1 MLQSHSYGFGKIVNM
16 SVEHAEARVTETL
29 KEKGFGILTRIDVAA
44 TLKQKLGA
52 DMPPYVILGACNPPL
67 AHQVITA
74 EPEVGLLL
82 PCNVIVYQDANQ
94 QVHISAMDPEPVM
107 SMIDNALIVPIARKV
122 RALLQDAL
130 EAVTDR

>member
-1 MLQSHSYGFGKIVNM
+1 MQFHNYGFGKIVNM
-16 SVEHAEARVTETL
+16 SVEQAEARVTETL
-29 KEKGFGILTRIDVAA
+29 KSKGFGILTRIDVAA
-44 TLKQKLGA
+44 TLKQKLGT

-67 AHQVITA
+67 AHQVISV

-107 SMIDNALIVPIARKV
+107 SMIDNAQIVPIARQV
-122 RALLQDAL
+122 RSLLQEAL
-130 EAVTDR
+130 EEV

>member
-1 MLQSHSYGFGKIVNM
+1 MLQSHNYGFGKVVDM
-16 SVEHAEARVTETL
+16 SVEQAETRVTATL

-82 PCNVIVYQDANQ
+82 PCNVIVYQDASQ

-107 SMIDNALIVPIARKV
+107 RLIENAQVEPIARKV
-122 RALLQDAL
+122 RALLQEAL
-130 EAVTDR
+130 EAV

>member
-1 MLQSHSYGFGKIVNM
+1 MLQSHNYGFGKIVNM
-16 SVEHAEARVTETL
+16 SVEQAEARVTETL

-107 SMIDNALIVPIARKV
+107 SMIDNAQVVPIARKV
-122 RALLQDAL
+122 RALLQEAL
-130 EAVTDR
+130 EAV

>member
-1 MLQSHSYGFGKIVNM
+1 MLQSHNYGFGKIVDM
-16 SVEHAEARVTETL
+16 SVEQAETRVTATL

-82 PCNVIVYQDANQ
+82 PCNVIVYQDASQ
-94 QVHISAMDPEPVM
+94 QVHISAMDPTPVM
-107 SMIDNALIVPIARKV
+107 RLIENTQVEPIARKV
-122 RALLQDAL
+122 RALLQEAL
-130 EAVTDR
+130 EAV

>member
-1 MLQSHSYGFGKIVNM
+1 MLQSHNYGFGRIVNL
-16 SVEHAEARVTETL
+16 SVEQAEARVTETL
-29 KEKGFGILTRIDVAA
+29 KSKGFGILTRIDVAA
-44 TLKQKLGA
+44 TLKQKLNT
-52 DMPPYVILGACNPPL
+52 DMLPYVILGACNPSL

-107 SMIDNALIVPIARKV
+107 SMIDNAQVVPIARQV
-122 RALLQDAL
+122 RGLLQEAL
-130 EAVTDR
+130 EAV

>member
-1 MLQSHSYGFGKIVNM
+1 MLQSHNYGFGKIVDM
-16 SVEHAEARVTETL
+16 SVEQAETRVTATL

-82 PCNVIVYQDANQ
+82 PCNVIVYEDANQ
-94 QVHISAMDPEPVM
+94 QVHISAMDPTPVM
-107 SMIDNALIVPIARKV
+107 RLIENAQVEPIARKV
-122 RALLQDAL
+122 RALLQEAL
-130 EAVTDR
+130 EAV

>member
-1 MLQSHSYGFGKIVNM
+1 MLQSHSYGFGKIVSM
-16 SVEHAEARVTETL
+16 SVEQAETRVTETL

-52 DMPPYVILGACNPPL
+52 EMPPYVILGACNPPL

-94 QVHISAMDPEPVM
+94 QVHISAMDPEPIM
-107 SMIDNALIVPIARKV
+107 SMMDNADVAPIAHKV
-122 RALLQDAL
+122 RALLQEAL
-130 EAVTDR
+130 EAV

>member
-1 MLQSHSYGFGKIVNM
+1 MQFHNYGFGKIVNM
-16 SVEHAEARVTETL
+16 SVEQAEARVTETL
-29 KEKGFGILTRIDVAA
+29 KSKGFGILTRIDVAA
-44 TLKQKLGA
+44 TLKQKLGT

-67 AHQVITA
+67 AHQVISA

-107 SMIDNALIVPIARKV
+107 SMIDNAQIVPIARQV
-122 RALLQDAL
+122 RSLLQEAL
-130 EAVTDR
+130 EEV

>member
-1 MLQSHSYGFGKIVNM
+1 MLQSHNYGFGKIVDM
-16 SVEHAEARVTETL
+16 SVEQAETRVTATL

-82 PCNVIVYQDANQ
+82 PCNVIVYQDASQ
-94 QVHISAMDPEPVM
+94 QVHISAMDPAPVM
-107 SMIDNALIVPIARKV
+107 RLIENVQVEPIARKV
-122 RALLQDAL
+122 RALLQEAL
-130 EAVTDR
+130 EAV